1 MFSLLS
7 VYSFGP
13 VSFSRAYINFKN
25 RDDIIKFRD
34 QFDGYCFVDSRGML
48 RNSILV
54 VFFIIIILTGIDKS
68 TSFNPIILF
77 QCLKLSVT
85 LACSKKPLWLFCK
98 SFSQSFCCYFFLL
111 WISLLT
117 IFFPMCFWDCGLV
130 SHTFNHFI
138 RQSFKF
144 CKQSVMHSWVSVSE
158 ISRSGCLSCI
168 PKLKEI

>member
-54 VFFIIIILTGIDKS
+54 VFFLLLFWLVLISQHPLTYHTVS
-68 TSFNPIILF
+68 VSQALCYTSLF
-77 QCLKLSVT
+77 
-85 LACSKKPLWLFCK
+85 KKPLWLFCK

-144 CKQSVMHSWVSVSE
+144 RKQSVMHSWVSVSE
-158 ISRSGCLSCI
+158 ISHSGCLSCI